1 LYLLI
6 QRLQQR
12 QTRLLPNNMISYLEG
27 TIKFINAKDICVLT
41 SSGVGYEV
49 IVDKNHLDRLNV
61 NQEISLHIYSHI
73 KEDAF
78 DLYGFL
84 ERSEK
89 IMFEQLT
96 SVSGI
101 GPKSAMQVLTLSG
114 AQPLYEHVVKNNV
127 AYLTQISGIG
137 KKIAEKIV
145 LELKDKLPKIAFEFD
160 TIGAENN
167 NINMSENMDVFEALK
182 SMGYTPKEAK
192 EAIAGITDNTMTLE
206 QKIKFALKN
215 VHN

>member
-1 LYLLI
+1 
-6 QRLQQR
+6 
-12 QTRLLPNNMISYLEG
+12 MISYIEG
-27 TIKFINAKDICVLT
+27 KVKFINQKNICVLT
-41 SSGVGYEV
+41 DSGVGYE
-49 IVDKNHLDRLNV
+49 IQIDKNQIDVLILNQDI
-61 NQEISLHIYSHI
+61 NLHIYTHVR
-73 KEDAF
+73 EDAF
-78 DLYGFL
+78 ELYGFL

-96 SVSGI
+96 SISGI
-101 GPKSAMQVLTLSG
+101 GPKSALQILALSG
-114 AQPLYEHVVKNNV
+114 AQILYDNVIKNNV

-145 LELKDKLPKIAFEFD
+145 MELKDKLPKIAFEFNNTAD
-160 TIGAENN
+160 ENN
-167 NINMSENMDVFEALK
+167 NVNMSENMDVFEALK

-192 EAIAGITDNTMTLE
+192 EAINNINDNSMTLE

>member
-1 LYLLI
+1 
-6 QRLQQR
+6 
-12 QTRLLPNNMISYLEG
+12 MISYLEG
-27 TIKFINAKDICVLT
+27 KVKYINQKNICVLT
-41 SSGVGYEV
+41 VSGVGYEV
-49 IVDKNHLDRLNV
+49 QIDKNQIDSLQLN
-61 NQEISLHIYSHI
+61 QDIFLHIYTHV
-73 KEDAF
+73 KEDAL

-96 SVSGI
+96 SISGI
-101 GPKSAMQVLTLSG
+101 GPKSALQILSLSG
-114 AQPLYEHVVKNNV
+114 AQVLYENVIKNNV

-145 LELKDKLPKIAFEFD
+145 MELRDKLPKIAFEFNEID
-160 TIGAENN
+160 NATNN
-167 NINMSENMDVFEALK
+167 ANMSENMDVFEALK

-192 EAIAGITDNTMTLE
+192 EAIAGITDNSMTLE

>member
-1 LYLLI
+1 
-6 QRLQQR
+6 
-12 QTRLLPNNMISYLEG
+12 MISYLEG
-27 TIKFINAKDICVLT
+27 TIKFINQKNICILT
-41 SSGVGYEV
+41 NSGVGYEV
-49 IVDKNHLDRLNV
+49 QIDKNQIDNLKI
-61 NQEISLHIYSHI
+61 NQDINLHIYTHV

-84 ERSEK
+84 DRSEK

-96 SVSGI
+96 SISGI
-101 GPKSAMQVLTLSG
+101 GPRSALQILSLSG
-114 AQPLYEHVVKNNV
+114 SQILYENVIKNNV

-145 LELKDKLPKIAFEFD
+145 LELKDKLPKIAFEF
-160 TIGAENN
+160 TNTNSESNN
-167 NINMSENMDVFEALK
+167 VNISENMDVFEALK
-182 SMGYTPKEAK
+182 SMGYTPREAK
-192 EAIAGITDNTMTLE
+192 EAVANITDTSMTLE

>member
-1 LYLLI
+1 
-6 QRLQQR
+6 
-12 QTRLLPNNMISYLEG
+12 MISYLEG
-27 TIKFINAKDICVLT
+27 KVKYINQKNICVLT
-41 SSGVGYEV
+41 VSGVGYEV
-49 IVDKNHLDRLNV
+49 QIDKNQIDSLTLN
-61 NQEISLHIYSHI
+61 QDIQLHIYTHV
-73 KEDAF
+73 KEDAL

-96 SVSGI
+96 SISGI
-101 GPKSAMQVLTLSG
+101 GPKSALQILALSG
-114 AQPLYEHVVKNNV
+114 SQILYENVIKNNV

-145 LELKDKLPKIAFEFD
+145 LELKDKLPKIAFEFGD
-160 TIGAENN
+160 ISSENN
-167 NINMSENMDVFEALK
+167 NMNISENMDVFEALK

-192 EAIAGITDNTMTLE
+192 DAIAGITDNTMTLE

>member
-1 LYLLI
+1 
-6 QRLQQR
+6 
-12 QTRLLPNNMISYLEG
+12 MISYLEG
-27 TIKFINAKDICVLT
+27 KVKYINQKNICILT
-41 SSGVGYEV
+41 TSGVGYEV
-49 IVDKNHLDRLNV
+49 QIDKNQIESLILNQ
-61 NQEISLHIYSHI
+61 NIHLHIYTHV
-73 KEDAF
+73 KEDAL

-96 SVSGI
+96 SISGI
-101 GPKSAMQVLTLSG
+101 GPKSALQILALSG
-114 AQPLYEHVVKNNV
+114 SQILYENVIKNNV

-145 LELKDKLPKIAFEFD
+145 LELKDKLPKIAFEFGD
-160 TIGAENN
+160 MSNENN
-167 NINMSENMDVFEALK
+167 NMNIAENMDVFEALK

-192 EAIAGITDNTMTLE
+192 DAIGGITDNSMTLE

>member
-1 LYLLI
+1 
-6 QRLQQR
+6 
-12 QTRLLPNNMISYLEG
+12 MISYIEG
-27 TIKFINAKDICVLT
+27 TVKFINQKNICVLT
-41 SSGVGYEV
+41 DSGVGYEV
-49 IVDKNHLDRLNV
+49 QIDKNQIDSLNL
-61 NQEISLHIYSHI
+61 NQNISLHIYTHVR
-73 KEDAF
+73 EDAF
-78 DLYGFL
+78 ELYGFL

-96 SVSGI
+96 SISGI
-101 GPKSAMQVLTLSG
+101 GPKSALQILALSG
-114 AQPLYEHVVKNNV
+114 SQILYDNVIKNNV

-145 LELKDKLPKIAFEFD
+145 MELKDKLPKIAFEFNG
-160 TIGAENN
+160 TSSENN
-167 NINMSENMDVFEALK
+167 NVTMSENMDVFEALK

-192 EAIAGITDNTMTLE
+192 DAINNITDKDMTLE